1 MEAQNEGFFK
11 KLFYTGLGLALTT
24 KESIDKTIEDL
35 VQNNKITVEEGKK
48 IVGNIADK
56 FEKNKQEVEK
66 EINEFISKTS
76 ENLKF
81 AKKKDIENINQRL
94 DEIESKIEKL
104 GTI

>member
-1 MEAQNEGFFK
+1 MEAQNDGFFK

-24 KESIDKTIEDL
+24 KEAIDKTIDDL

-56 FEKNKQEVEK
+56 FEKNKQEIEK
-66 EINEFISKTS
+66 EINEFVSKTA
-76 ENLKF
+76 EKLKF
-81 AKKKDIENINQRL
+81 AKKKDLDNINQRL
-94 DEIESKIEKL
+94 DEIESKLEKL